1 MLLHSKF
8 SAEDLRHHIS
18 WTGLTGSERRNSMR
32 RLLLAVACIAM
43 CAPAWSG
50 TTSARQTAS
59 THSSTAS
66 KSTSTPHK
74 STKKRRRS
82 TKFVPKQ
89 KAPTADRITE
99 IQSALARGGYYQGN
113 PNGKWDGNSIAAM
126 QKFQSANSLDP
137 TGKLDAPSLQRLGLG
152 SDVAGVSAPK
162 PLVQGGGQPST
173 PATTPSP
180 SSPGSSNSPGAAT
193 TSASNNASAAP
204 LAAKAAQP

>member
-8 SAEDLRHHIS
+8 SAEHLRHHI
-18 WTGLTGSERRNSMR
+18 GIILTGWERRNPMR
-32 RLLLAVACIAM
+32 KVLLTVACIAM
-43 CAPAWSG
+43 CAPAWSSV
-50 TTSARQTAS
+50 TRARQTSSARS
-59 THSSTAS
+59 TTAS
-66 KSTSTPHK
+66 KSTSTTHK
-74 STKKRRRS
+74 SMKKRRRS

-162 PLVQGGGQPST
+162 PIVQGGQPSA
-173 PATTPSP
+173 PSTTPSP
-180 SSPGSSNSPGAAT
+180 SSPGSSSSPSATT
-193 TSASNNASAAP
+193 TSALNNASSTP
-204 LAAKAAQP
+204 LAAKAAQQ